1 MIAAV
6 AGEEA
11 RIPEKEA
18 LKVHSMLFEQFLLFK
33 EVWKAKEKDKNE
45 LPKPEENVLGAEQR
59 TKKLVDQHLSH
70 TDRQTPSEPS
80 YSLEKLVDNLRMFVH
95 DSADEIIEVMRTVLH
110 AEGCAVPSRTN
121 TQELRKTVAQYKF
134 DKQDNSVAEPL
145 EDLSSLTSLLEEIVL
160 AGGNVEFC
168 L

>member
-70 TDRQTPSEPS
+70 TGRPH
-80 YSLEKLVDNLRMFVH
+80 L
-95 DSADEIIEVMRTVLH
+95 
-110 AEGCAVPSRTN
+110 
-121 TQELRKTVAQYKF
+121 
-134 DKQDNSVAEPL
+134 
-145 EDLSSLTSLLEEIVL
+145 
-160 AGGNVEFC
+160 
-168 L
+168 